1 MGQLNHYF
9 IRITTFSSAMAGA
22 DNLKKPQNAIKLLE
36 FLLAFV
42 IVCFTFAPSC
52 AGPSGIAFA
61 NNVEGLNFNHF
72 VIIGYFFIITVQILS
87 IFVDKNEVPAMNTL
101 FALCGAIFY
110 LSAGSLVIDYW
121 KDAPKDFLGEKYP
134 CRANGL
140 TLGSLMLFQAILM
153 LLETALHAKDIKKQ

>member
-52 AGPSGIAFA
+52 APPVGIAAA
-61 NNVEGLNFNHF
+61 NQTEGYTFNHF

-121 KDAPKDFLGEKYP
+121 KDQKIG
-134 CRANGL
+134 
-140 TLGSLMLFQAILM
+140 
-153 LLETALHAKDIKKQ
+153 DIKL

>member
-52 AGPSGIAFA
+52 APPGGIALA
-61 NNVEGLNFNHF
+61 GAGGNNVEGYTFNHF

-110 LSAGSLVIDYW
+110 LSAGSLVIDAW
-121 KDAPKDFLGEKYP
+121 KDFPKGWP

-140 TLGSLMLFQAILM
+140 TLGSLMLFQAIIM

>member
-1 MGQLNHYF
+1 MG
-9 IRITTFSSAMAGA
+9 AMAGA
-22 DNLKKPQNAIKLLE
+22 DNLEKPQNAIKLLE

-52 AGPSGIAFA
+52 AGSGGIAIAGA
-61 NNVEGLNFNHF
+61 NQIGGYTFNHF

-121 KDAPKDFLGEKYP
+121 KDQKIGDIKLA
-134 CRANGL
+134 CRGNGL
-140 TLGSLMLFQAILM
+140 TLGCLMLFQAILM
-153 LLETALHAKDIKKQ
+153 LLETALHAK